1 MKLTDNVFGAILMA
15 VSMLSFISNDAL
27 MKFLFQT
34 ISVEQGIFMRGL
46 VSVPLLALI
55 AYLRKSL
62 FVRIDW
68 RNWRVI
74 LTRAFAELAATMAF
88 LTALSHM
95 PLANITAILQALPL
109 TVTMFAAIFFGEQ
122 VGWRRWSAILAG
134 FIGVLIII
142 RPGGDGFNE
151 YAVLAIVAV
160 ACVTVRDA
168 ITRRLDRS
176 VPSLFV
182 AFISA
187 IPIFIYGGVAT
198 ATTGWTVVSGAM
210 IGIVVV
216 AAIAITCG
224 YLFAVM
230 AMRNGEISFVAPFR
244 YTGMI
249 WAILFGFLLFGDLPD
264 AATIL
269 GTMIVIGMG
278 IYAFHR
284 ERIRQRASASSA

>member
-278 IYAFHR
+278 VYAFHR

>member
-198 ATTGWTVVSGAM
+198 ATTGWTVVSGTM

-278 IYAFHR
+278 VYAFHR

>member
-198 ATTGWTVVSGAM
+198 ATTGWTIVSGAI

-249 WAILFGFLLFGDLPD
+249 WAILFGFMLFGDLPD

-278 IYAFHR
+278 VYAFHR

>member
-88 LTALSHM
+88 LTALSNM

-134 FIGVLIII
+134 FIGLLIII
-142 RPGGDGFNE
+142 RPSGDGFNE

>member
-88 LTALSHM
+88 LTALSNM

-122 VGWRRWSAILAG
+122 VGWRRWGAILAG

-142 RPGGDGFNE
+142 RPSDDGFNE

>member
-15 VSMLSFISNDAL
+15 ISMLSFVSNDAL
-27 MKFLFQT
+27 MKFLFET

-46 VSVPLLALI
+46 VSVPLLAFI

-62 FVRIDW
+62 FIRIDR
-68 RNWRVI
+68 RNWRVVI
-74 LTRAFAELAATMAF
+74 TRAFAELAATMAF
-88 LTALSHM
+88 LTALSKM

-142 RPGGDGFNE
+142 RPGGEGFNE
-151 YAVLAIVAV
+151 YAVLAIIAV

-182 AFISA
+182 AFASA
-187 IPIFIYGGVAT
+187 IPIFLLGGITT
-198 ATTGWTVVSGAM
+198 ATTGWTAVSGAM
-210 IGIVVV
+210 IGVVV
-216 AAIAITCG
+216 IAAIAITCG

-264 AATIL
+264 AATLL
-269 GTMIVIGMG
+269 GTLIVIVMG
-278 IYAFHR
+278 VYAFHR
-284 ERIRQRASASSA
+284 ERVRQRADASFA

>member
-142 RPGGDGFNE
+142 RPSGDGFNE

-198 ATTGWTVVSGAM
+198 ATTGWTVVSGTM

-278 IYAFHR
+278 VYAFHR

>member
-27 MKFLFQT
+27 MKFLLQT

-88 LTALSHM
+88 LTALSNM

-198 ATTGWTVVSGAM
+198 ATTGWTVVSGTI

-278 IYAFHR
+278 VYAFHR

>member
-27 MKFLFQT
+27 MKFLLQT

-198 ATTGWTVVSGAM
+198 ATTGWTIVSGAI

-244 YTGMI
+244 YTGMV

-278 IYAFHR
+278 VYAFHR

>member
-198 ATTGWTVVSGAM
+198 ATTGWTVVSGAI

-278 IYAFHR
+278 VYAFHR

>member
-27 MKFLFQT
+27 MKFLLQT

-198 ATTGWTVVSGAM
+198 ATTGWTVVSGAI

-278 IYAFHR
+278 VYAFHR

>member
-198 ATTGWTVVSGAM
+198 ATTGWTIVSGAM

-278 IYAFHR
+278 VYAFHR

>member
-88 LTALSHM
+88 LTALSNM

-198 ATTGWTVVSGAM
+198 ATTGWTVVSGKM

-278 IYAFHR
+278 VYAFHR

>member
-122 VGWRRWSAILAG
+122 VGWRRWGAILAG

-198 ATTGWTVVSGAM
+198 ATTGWTVVSGAI

-278 IYAFHR
+278 VYAFHR

>member
-88 LTALSHM
+88 LTALSNM

-142 RPGGDGFNE
+142 RPSGDGFNE

>member
-198 ATTGWTVVSGAM
+198 ATTGWTIVSGAI

-278 IYAFHR
+278 VYAFHR